1 MFVRALFI
9 LLLALNI
16 GAGAWL
22 LLAAPRRQAVAPPT
36 DPGVPALQ
44 LLSERDA
51 AADHPELDSVPES
64 EVDLANDVCRTLG
77 PFQTQAD
84 ARAAATALR
93 PLVKRS
99 RTRETQRTQT
109 RGYWVYFA
117 AAPSRE
123 QALATARQL
132 AEKKVR
138 DYYVVTAGEQQNM
151 ISLGL
156 FRDQNNAERR
166 RAELSALGFEPKIA
180 TRSEDLP
187 EYWIDFALSG
197 ENLPADFAARVP
209 IPHDANVQPSPC
221 F

>member
-1 MFVRALFI
+1 MFLRALFV

-16 GAGAWL
+16 GAGCWL
-22 LLAAPRRQAVAPPT
+22 LFAAPREPAALPAT
-36 DPGVPALQ
+36 DPGVPSLQ

-51 AADHPELDSVPES
+51 AAAHPELDSVPES
-64 EVDLANDVCRTLG
+64 DADLANDVCRTLG

-84 ARAAATALR
+84 ARAAANALR

-99 RTRETQRTQT
+99 RTRETQQTQT

-123 QALATARQL
+123 AALATARQL
-132 AEKKVR
+132 ADKKVR

-166 RAELSALGFEPKIA
+166 RAELAALGFDPKVN
-180 TRSEDLP
+180 TRTEDLP
-187 EYWIDFALSG
+187 VYWIDFALSG

-209 IPHDANVQPSPC
+209 IPHDAAVQPATC

>member
-1 MFVRALFI
+1 MVARILFL

-16 GAGAWL
+16 GAAAWL
-22 LLAAPRRQAVAPPT
+22 LFAPSRVAQAPPLRE
-36 DPGVPALQ
+36 PGVPTLQ

-51 AADHPELDSVPES
+51 AIARPEMDSVPES
-64 EVDLANDVCRTLG
+64 EADLANDVCRTLG
-77 PFQTQAD
+77 PFRTQAD

-99 RTRETQRTQT
+99 RTRETQQTQT

-123 QALATARQL
+123 QALARARQL
-132 AEKKVR
+132 ADNKVR
-138 DYYVVTAGEQQNM
+138 DYYVITAGEQQNM

-156 FRDQNNAERR
+156 FRDQGNAERR
-166 RAELSALGFEPKIA
+166 RAELAALGFDPRIA

-187 EYWIDFALSG
+187 LYWIDFALVGS
-197 ENLPADFAARVP
+197 ELPADFAATVP
-209 IPHDANVQPSPC
+209 MPGGASVAPVAC

>member
-1 MFVRALFI
+1 MFLRALFV
-9 LLLALNI
+9 LLLALNV
-16 GAGAWL
+16 GAGCWL
-22 LLAAPRRQAVAPPT
+22 LFAAPRHSAAPPAT

-51 AADHPELDSVPES
+51 AAAHPELDSVPES
-64 EVDLANDVCRTLG
+64 DADLANDVCRTLG

-84 ARAAATALR
+84 ARAAANALR

-99 RTRETQRTQT
+99 RTRETQQTQT

-123 QALATARQL
+123 AALATARQL
-132 AEKKVR
+132 ADKKVR

-166 RAELSALGFEPKIA
+166 RAELAALGFDPKVN
-180 TRSEDLP
+180 TRTEDLP
-187 EYWIDFALSG
+187 VYWIDFALSG
-197 ENLPADFAARVP
+197 ENLPADFAERVP
-209 IPHDANVQPSPC
+209 MPHDAAIAPATC

>member
-1 MFVRALFI
+1 MLVRILFM

-16 GAGAWL
+16 GAASWL
-22 LLAAPRRQAVAPPT
+22 LFSAPRAAPSPPAT
-36 DPGVPALQ
+36 DPGVPALV

-51 AADHPELDSVPES
+51 ANAHVELDSVPES
-64 EVDLANDVCRTLG
+64 EADLANDVCRTLG
-77 PFQTQAD
+77 PLQTQAD
-84 ARAAATALR
+84 ARAVANALR

-99 RTRETQRTQT
+99 RMRETQQTQT

-117 AAPSRE
+117 AAPNRE

-132 AEKKVR
+132 AEKQVR

-156 FRDQNNAERR
+156 FRDQGNAERR
-166 RAELSALGFEPKIA
+166 RAELAALGFDPKVA
-180 TRSEDLP
+180 TRAEVLP
-187 EYWIDFALSG
+187 VYWVDFALSG
-197 ENLPADFAARVP
+197 ENLPADFSERVHYP
-209 IPHDANVQPSPC
+209 GSASVQPTAC

>member
-1 MFVRALFI
+1 MFVRALFV

-16 GAGAWL
+16 GAGCWL
-22 LLAAPRRQAVAPPT
+22 LFAAPHRDATLPPT

-51 AADHPELDSVPES
+51 AIAHPELDSVPES
-64 EVDLANDVCRTLG
+64 EADLANDVCRTLG

-99 RTRETQRTQT
+99 RTRETKQTQT

-123 QALATARQL
+123 AALVTARQL
-132 AEKKVR
+132 ADKKVR

-166 RAELSALGFEPKIA
+166 RADLAALGFEPKVA
-180 TRSEDLP
+180 TRTEDLP
-187 EYWIDFALSG
+187 AYWIDFALSG

-209 IPHDANVQPSPC
+209 IPHDAAIQPATC

>member
-1 MFVRALFI
+1 MVARILFL

-16 GAGAWL
+16 GAAAWL
-22 LLAAPRRQAVAPPT
+22 LFAPTPEARAPRLT
-36 DPGVPALQ
+36 DPGVPMLQ

-51 AADHPELDSVPES
+51 AIAHPELDSVPES
-64 EVDLANDVCRTLG
+64 EADLANDVCRTLG
-77 PFQTQAD
+77 PFRTQAD

-99 RTRETQRTQT
+99 RTRETQQTQT

-123 QALATARQL
+123 QALASARQL
-132 AEKKVR
+132 AERKVR
-138 DYYVVTAGEQQNM
+138 DYYVITAGEQQNM

-156 FRDQNNAERR
+156 FRDQGNAERR
-166 RAELSALGFEPKIA
+166 RAELVALGFEPKIA

-187 EYWIDFALSG
+187 LYWIDFALVGS
-197 ENLPADFAARVP
+197 ELPADFAVSVP
-209 IPHDANVQPSPC
+209 MPTGTGVTPAAC